1 MSAPYNVAIV
11 GAGIGGEH
19 SDGYAVL
26 PDLFRVKTICD
37 LNAGRASLIAERS
50 GAKVESDIA
59 KVLND
64 PKIDIIDI
72 CLPPMLHYQAV
83 EKALR
88 YGKHVIC
95 EKPLTTSISD
105 ADRLI
110 KVALETRKR
119 VFPIFQYRYG
129 LATSRMRALIDA
141 GLTGKPLIATLE
153 THWSRDSLYYSVDW
167 RGTWAGEQGG
177 VILGHAIHIHDLLT
191 FIFGPIQSVFADVA
205 TLVNTIEVEDCAALS
220 IRMKSGALVT
230 SSTTL
235 GAAKD
240 TSRLKFC
247 FEGLTVESENLP
259 YNPADGQWTFTARA
273 PYEQSK
279 VDACV
284 NSITFAHPS
293 FSGFFEAVAQALQGD
308 DSSTVMLEDA
318 KQSLELVTAIYA
330 SARRNMRVT
339 LPISTTHPLY
349 GGWLP

>member
-11 GAGIGGEH
+11 GAGIGREH
-19 SDGYAVL
+19 SDGYAEL
-26 PDLFRVKTICD
+26 PNLFNLKTICD
-37 LNAGRASLIAERS
+37 LNADRASLVAERS
-50 GAKVESDIA
+50 GAKVEINFE

-72 CLPPMLHYQAV
+72 CLPPVLHYGAV

-88 YGKHVIC
+88 SGKHVIC
-95 EKPLTTSISD
+95 EKPLATSVAD

-110 KVALETRKR
+110 KLALETEKR

-129 LATSRMRALIDA
+129 LAISRIRALINS

-153 THWSRDSLYYSVDW
+153 THWSRNAEYYSVGW

-177 VILGHAIHIHDLLT
+177 AILGHAIHIHDLLS
-191 FIFGPIQSVFADVA
+191 FIFGPIHSVSAYVA
-205 TLVNTIEVEDCAALS
+205 TRVNTIEVEDCAALS
-220 IRMKSGALVT
+220 IQMVNGALVT

-247 FEGLTVESENLP
+247 FEGLTMESATLP
-259 YNPADGQWTFTARA
+259 YNPADGHWTFTARA
-273 PYEQSK
+273 PLKQSK

-284 NSITFAHPS
+284 KSITLARPS
-293 FSGFFEAVAQALQGD
+293 FAGFFEAVSQALQGD
-308 DSSTVMLEDA
+308 DSRTVMLEEA

-330 SARRNMRVT
+330 SARTNMPVT
-339 LPISTTHPLY
+339 LPISKTHPLY
-349 GGWLP
+349 EGWLP

>member
-59 KVLND
+59 TVLND

-88 YGKHVIC
+88 HGKHVIC

-339 LPISTTHPLY
+339 LSISTTHPLY

>member
-50 GAKVESDIA
+50 GAKVETDIA

-88 YGKHVIC
+88 HGKHVIC

-110 KVALETRKR
+110 KVALKTRKR

-191 FIFGPIQSVFADVA
+191 FIFGPIQ
-205 TLVNTIEVEDCAALS
+205 LS
-220 IRMKSGALVT
+220 LIH
-230 SSTTL
+230 
-235 GAAKD
+235 
-240 TSRLKFC
+240 
-247 FEGLTVESENLP
+247 
-259 YNPADGQWTFTARA
+259 
-273 PYEQSK
+273 
-279 VDACV
+279 
-284 NSITFAHPS
+284 I
-293 FSGFFEAVAQALQGD
+293 
-308 DSSTVMLEDA
+308 
-318 KQSLELVTAIYA
+318 
-330 SARRNMRVT
+330 
-339 LPISTTHPLY
+339 
-349 GGWLP
+349 